1 MGLNYSTS
9 IAHHDRDVLYKRAIQ
24 AASAPKVPKPDQAA
38 TSGYAK
44 NKEGP
49 KPGKHVQLFRMGW
62 DRNKKSANWR
72 PPSLCT
78 MNGLGVLCLGMCYC
92 RFAIL
97 SRAPNGVSNE
107 HSCSDCVF

>member
-1 MGLNYSTS
+1 MS
-9 IAHHDRDVLYKRAIQ
+9 I
-24 AASAPKVPKPDQAA
+24 PKVPKPDQAA
-38 TSGYAK
+38 TFAQAK

-49 KPGKHVQLFRMGW
+49 KPKEHVQLFRMEW
-62 DRNKKSANWR
+62 DRNKGFYSESANWR

-78 MNGLGVLCLGMCYC
+78 LNGLCVLCLEMCYR

-107 HSCSDCVF
+107 HSRSDRIF